1 MFRADVI
8 VCNSLVDP
16 PNILYLDPDP
26 EYCPN
31 LELDPDPRDLLNSFH
46 TSNFKK
52 AVKKKFLKQFILFKN
67 L

>member
-8 VCNSLVDP
+8 ICNSLVDP

-52 AVKKKFLKQFILFKN
+52 AVKKSF
-67 L
+67 